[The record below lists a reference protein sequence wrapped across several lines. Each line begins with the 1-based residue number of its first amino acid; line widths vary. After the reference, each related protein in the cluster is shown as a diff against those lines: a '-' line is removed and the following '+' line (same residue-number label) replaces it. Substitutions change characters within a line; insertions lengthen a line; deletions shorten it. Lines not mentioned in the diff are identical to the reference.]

1 VKFTQL
7 LNRTGSTMLNTLSK
21 EGKLRADLQNVPASA
36 ITHRPVWA

>member
-21 EGKLRADLQNVPASA
+21 EGKLRAPSKRACFGHHLSSCLGL
-36 ITHRPVWA
+36 